1 MLVKLKDSLL
11 PAIKDIQGEMKDI
24 LRQDVA
30 ECNAKMLGEVKD
42 AIKDIQGELKD
53 SLRQDFAD
61 NNTKMLGKLK
71 DSLLPVGVMKDIL
84 RQDIADCNTNML
96 GELKDSLLPAIK
108 NIYDEAKE
116 EMKHESDLSRNQIL
130 GDLKESVRPVIKTIK
145 EELKGEILESTV
157 KVMGDMREYLH
168 QLIKSV
174 KDEIGKDLI
183 DALRNIPNKASI
195 VASRDST
202 SPAPVQNDNRQ
213 QHLMKDVANPLQA
226 ASTDSTIFESE
237 PILPISVSAPVA
249 VIKPLKQG
257 IMEAQCSSSCI
268 DMATKAT
275 NHQDRE
281 SAGTVTPQSQEEG
294 E

>member
-145 EELKGEILESTV
+145 EELKGEILESTS

-168 QLIKSV
+168 HLMKNV

-195 VASRDST
+195 VASRGST
-202 SPAPVQNDNRQ
+202 SLAPVQNDNRQ

-257 IMEAQCSSSCI
+257 IMEAQCSSSRI

>member
-1 MLVKLKDSLL
+1 M
-11 PAIKDIQGEMKDI
+11 
-24 LRQDVA
+24 
-30 ECNAKMLGEVKD
+30 
-42 AIKDIQGELKD
+42 
-53 SLRQDFAD
+53 RQDFAD

-130 GDLKESVRPVIKTIK
+130 GDLKQSVRPVIKTIK
-145 EELKGEILESTV
+145 EELKGEILESTS

-168 QLIKSV
+168 HLMKNV

>member
-1 MLVKLKDSLL
+1 
-11 PAIKDIQGEMKDI
+11 MKRD
-24 LRQDVA
+24 
-30 ECNAKMLGEVKD
+30 
-42 AIKDIQGELKD
+42 
-53 SLRQDFAD
+53 
-61 NNTKMLGKLK
+61 
-71 DSLLPVGVMKDIL
+71 
-84 RQDIADCNTNML
+84 
-96 GELKDSLLPAIK
+96 
-108 NIYDEAKE
+108 
-116 EMKHESDLSRNQIL
+116 SDLCRNQIL
-130 GDLKESVRPVIKTIK
+130 ADLKESVSPVIKTIK
-145 EELKGEILESTV
+145 EELKGEMKRE
-157 KVMGDMREYLH
+157 MGDMREYLH